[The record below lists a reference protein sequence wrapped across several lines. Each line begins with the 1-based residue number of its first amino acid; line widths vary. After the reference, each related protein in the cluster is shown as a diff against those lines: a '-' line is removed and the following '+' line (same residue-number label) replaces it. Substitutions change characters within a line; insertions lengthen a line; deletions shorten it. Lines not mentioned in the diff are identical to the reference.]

1 MGNKRSRDRQL
12 AKLAARRQQERAAA
26 KRRRDI
32 LLGVVGTLVAVV
44 LVVGGFRVLTRDDE
58 AADDRQPTTTPAPS
72 VAPSGAPEP
81 IGEVT
86 PRAAPPDV
94 VACDGEVPPAAGEPK
109 PQYDR
114 APGADLLRLDA
125 RYRAT
130 IETSCGTIVVDL
142 DADGAPLAVS
152 SFVFLAREGY
162 FDGLTFHR
170 VAPGFVIQGGDPLG
184 TGSGGPGY
192 AFPDEITG
200 QMRYSEGTLAMANSG
215 PNTNGSQWFIVSGPD
230 GANLDAMPNYT
241 IFGEVVGGADVVAA
255 IDAVPVQG
263 DTPTEAVYI
272 ESITIDE
279 RERRAEAEGGG
290 GAAAPSDAG
299 TGDEPAAP

>member
-1 MGNKRSRDRQL
+1 MGNKRARDRQL

-26 KRRRDI
+26 KRRRDV
-32 LLGVVGTLVAVV
+32 LLGVIGTVVAVV
-44 LVVGGFRVLTRDDE
+44 LVVGGFRVLTGDDE
-58 AADDRQPTTTPAPS
+58 AADDMNPAATPTQTAATT
-72 VAPSGAPEP
+72 GAPQP
-81 IGEVT
+81 VGEVT
-86 PRAAPPDV
+86 PQVQPPEE
-94 VACDGEVPPAAGEPK
+94 VACGGEVPRGAGEPK

-114 APGADLLRLDA
+114 APDVGLVNLDA

-142 DADGAPLAVS
+142 DVNRAPLTVS

-184 TGSGGPGY
+184 TGTGGPGY

-200 QMRYSEGTLAMANSG
+200 PMRYTVGTLAMANSG

-230 GANLDAMPNYT
+230 GANLDDIPNYT
-241 IFGEVVGGADVVAA
+241 IFGEVVEGADVVAA

-263 DTPTEAVYI
+263 DAPSQAVYI
-272 ESITIDE
+272 ETVTIDE
-279 RERRAEAEGGG
+279 KERPA
-290 GAAAPSDAG
+290 
-299 TGDEPAAP
+299 EPADGGPGASAGDASATP